1 MTTKIFKIPSF
12 DKKFICPHVLGSY
25 DEESNEFSV
34 EKSNKIQD
42 ANPESNT
49 FKHLV
54 NKLDIPCLF
63 PEEDEE
69 DEEIKTIQ
77 NKIEIIN
84 LPEDEFNEHFESK
97 SITSFN
103 FDSSTS
109 SNSFHILTA
118 KNDEDDDDE
127 EEDGENDSTNNLIT
141 KLMIFNRSN
150 RYNNPLIFMQ
160 YLAALLS
167 TFNLHSINVLHS
179 NVIDFIKNSVA
190 DSFEVDDEDDIDGE
204 YIEMMEPFKNVS
216 KIDTTSL
223 ETMMK
228 DMQRHEQ
235 KQIRMGRS
243 DLGNKLI
250 IHDNTWYIVNNL
262 NNKTEEETD
271 QVDGNAC
278 SILLQIGESLITT
291 IAVLLLKTS
300 KNI

>member
-1 MTTKIFKIPSF
+1 
-12 DKKFICPHVLGSY
+12 
-25 DEESNEFSV
+25 
-34 EKSNKIQD
+34 
-42 ANPESNT
+42 
-49 FKHLV
+49 
-54 NKLDIPCLF
+54 
-63 PEEDEE
+63 
-69 DEEIKTIQ
+69 
-77 NKIEIIN
+77 
-84 LPEDEFNEHFESK
+84 
-97 SITSFN
+97 
-103 FDSSTS
+103 
-109 SNSFHILTA
+109 
-118 KNDEDDDDE
+118 
-127 EEDGENDSTNNLIT
+127 
-141 KLMIFNRSN
+141 
-150 RYNNPLIFMQ
+150 MQ

-228 DMQRHEQ
+228 DMQRDEQ

-291 IAVLLLKTS
+291 IAVLLLKNIKKYMKNHKS
-300 KNI
+300 KSSQTKTTTTNEEKEKDDKENKSTPKRHVTLNKTEGSGVQLWKNLVAAASSKSTTTKRKNNIGEEDQTNKQK